1 MKIQKGNPYSA
12 SLVFTDKDSN
22 PYDLTDKT
30 VFFTIKLASDV
41 ADNDDGALVTKDI
54 TTHTGAAS
62 GITVLELTEEQISV
76 LDFSKREGYYKADF
90 RLYASGVVQ
99 ANTDTFYPEIVSIVT
114 QRKS

>member
-12 SLVFTDKDSN
+12 TLTFTDKDNN

-30 VFFTIKLASDV
+30 VFFTIKLTSDN
-41 ADNDDGALVTKDI
+41 ADNDDGALVKKDI
-54 TTHTGAAS
+54 TSHTEAAS
-62 GITVLELTEEQISV
+62 GITVLELTEEQTNV
-76 LDFSKREGYYKADF
+76 LEIKRDGYYKADF